1 MTKTDFAELK
11 EKLLDESSDLL
22 MALIIISELI
32 EIIKIQSEELKE
44 VNTDNFVYDDHCTDI
59 GDRIDQC
66 EIETTTR
73 LQKLRD
79 GKNG

>member
-32 EIIKIQSEELKE
+32 KIIKIQSEALKE

-66 EIETTTR
+66 EIETTAR

-79 GKNG
+79 GNNG